1 MQWTKWAFMIFY
13 VTPCYSCEFCH
24 IFKVVLV
31 CVLWFCCASRLND
44 MNIYL
49 VFWPYTSRPT
59 SLLNTNRDME
69 FFFLFSPSKNTQRT
83 PEPCSF
89 HSFSVFSG
97 IFGRFCR
104 EAIGSSPY
112 LQPEAHPLSGIHDFL
127 CSILSRKPP
136 AKLSRCSDYGRN
148 KCILKYPQCCHSQYK
163 NELYYSVEI
172 CFVPLYAT
180 CMFLPSA
187 YTVYDSD
194 FPVP

>member
-69 FFFLFSPSKNTQRT
+69 FFFCFHPVKTHSVHRNLVRSIHFQCFLVFLDVSVERLLDPHRT
-83 PEPCSF
+83 SSRRPTPCQVSMT
-89 HSFSVFSG
+89 SYAVFSAG
-97 IFGRFCR
+97 NHQQSYH
-104 EAIGSSPY
+104 AVVTM
-112 LQPEAHPLSGIHDFL
+112 
-127 CSILSRKPP
+127 
-136 AKLSRCSDYGRN
+136 
-148 KCILKYPQCCHSQYK
+148 
-163 NELYYSVEI
+163 VEI
-172 CFVPLYAT
+172 
-180 CMFLPSA
+180 SA
-187 YTVYDSD
+187 Y
-194 FPVP
+194 